1 MDSTVQLV
9 VQFPVALPIGVLY
22 FSYDNRL
29 MSLEYSRAA
38 VYSNNRRIEMIEQ
51 MDGLL
56 LIYKLLSVQIA
67 CTL

>member
-1 MDSTVQLV
+1 MVSTVQLV

-22 FSYDNRL
+22 FSYDNSL